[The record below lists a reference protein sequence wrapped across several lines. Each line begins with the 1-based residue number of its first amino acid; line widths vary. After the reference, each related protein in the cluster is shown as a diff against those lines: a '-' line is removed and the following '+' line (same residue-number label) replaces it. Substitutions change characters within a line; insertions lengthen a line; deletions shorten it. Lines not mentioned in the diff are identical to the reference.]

1 MDSNEVPEAKHQE
14 TKVKVKKLI
23 NKLKNYDFNTSSKQ
37 VQKEYED
44 YKKLALLQKVH
55 LDKKFA
61 LAIQQCNEDK
71 EFEIRNLNKRLL
83 QLQIELQSNNKLKT
97 LESKL

>member
-1 MDSNEVPEAKHQE
+1 MNSEELPEAHQK
-14 TKVKVKKLI
+14 TKTRVRNLI
-23 NKLKNYDFNTSSKQ
+23 ERLKNYDFDTSKQ
-37 VQKEYED
+37 VKKEYED

-83 QLQIELQSNNKLKT
+83 QLQIELQSNNKFFKG
-97 LESKL
+97 